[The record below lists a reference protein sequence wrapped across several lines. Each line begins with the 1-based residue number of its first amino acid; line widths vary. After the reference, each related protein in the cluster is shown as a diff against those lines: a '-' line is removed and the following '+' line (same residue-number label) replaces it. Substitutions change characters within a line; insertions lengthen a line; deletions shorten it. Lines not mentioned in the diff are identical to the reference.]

1 MHSTLR
7 GVARFS
13 PGGFTYARMAFKLYF
28 SAPSETSAQT
38 GLRSKSILLL
48 RLVAMRI
55 PELLILRHPHTS
67 NARTK
72 TVARERQQVQM
83 HANRRWEEFRGLAP
97 HSG

>member
-1 MHSTLR
+1 MHSTFR

-38 GLRSKSILLL
+38 GLRSKSIFLL

-55 PELLILRHPHTS
+55 PEHSILRHPHTS
-67 NARTK
+67 NVRAK
-72 TVARERQQVQM
+72 TVARERQQVDT
-83 HANRRWEEFRGLAP
+83 HANGRWEGLCEVRL
-97 HSG
+97 SQG

>member
-1 MHSTLR
+1 MHSTFR

-13 PGGFTYARMAFKLYF
+13 SGGFTYARIAFKLYF
-28 SAPSETSAQT
+28 NAPSETSAQT

-67 NARTK
+67 NVRAK
-72 TVARERQQVQM
+72 TVARERQQAHV
-83 HANRRWEEFRGLAP
+83 HANRRWEEFRGSAP
-97 HSG
+97 HSE

>member
-1 MHSTLR
+1 MHNTFR

-13 PGGFTYARMAFKLYF
+13 FGGFTYARIAFKLYF

-55 PELLILRHPHTS
+55 PEHLILRYPDTS
-67 NARTK
+67 NVRAK
-72 TVARERQQVQM
+72 TVARERQQVDM
-83 HANRRWEEFRGLAP
+83 HANRRCEGFAGAGAYE
-97 HSG
+97 